1 MSGSNQKSKGRKKK
15 AKGETSSGGAESK
28 KIRSKENGRLETI
41 KWTNLVIRQAIQMAK
56 KVEADALLCYMDTTK
71 DLGAFS
77 RMKVDTRLILLSKRK
92 ECMERA
98 AEKDI
103 DAVLLPDVRLTRVGY
118 LKIGFLTAMS
128 KGYLKKGDVVV
139 CVGGVPEQ
147 GYMDTIVLV
156 EAGAESEFFGGGEG
170 FTFPKGLPPE
180 VFETLLDFVLEL
192 ANEGRE
198 GKPVG
203 SIFVL
208 GDHKRAMELSY
219 QLVLN
224 PFQGHPDKSLSLFNA
239 DIMESL
245 KEFSSID
252 GAFII
257 RGDGA
262 VLAAGRY
269 LNVVYQ
275 GEPLPQGLGSRHS
288 AAAAITQ
295 ATDSIAMV
303 ISESTGRVTLFRNGR
318 ILSEIEKA
326 ANRDYSHKP
335 APLE

>member
-1 MSGSNQKSKGRKKK
+1 MAKVQKKK
-15 AKGETSSGGAESK
+15 QIKENKAGRGAEAK
-28 KIRSKENGRLETI
+28 ADRPKNNARPETA
-41 KWTNLVIRQAIQMAK
+41 KWTGLVIRQAIQIAK
-56 KVEADALLCYMDTTK
+56 KVEADAVLCYMDSTK
-71 DLGAFS
+71 DLDPFS
-77 RMKVDTRLILLSKRK
+77 RITIDARLILLSKRK
-92 ECMERA
+92 ACMERA
-98 AEKDI
+98 AEKKI
-103 DAVLLPDVRLTRVGY
+103 NAVLLPDVKLTRVGY
-118 LKIGFLTAMS
+118 LKIGFLTALS
-128 KGYLKKGDVVV
+128 KGLLKKGDVVV

-156 EAGAESEFFGGGEG
+156 EAGTESEFFGGGEG
-170 FTFPKGLPPE
+170 FTFPSGVPSD

-208 GDHKRAMELSY
+208 GDHKRALELSY

-224 PFQGHPDKSLSLFNA
+224 PFQGHPKESLSLFNA
-239 DIMESL
+239 DIQESL

-257 RGDGA
+257 REDGA
-262 VLAAGRY
+262 VVAAGRY

-295 ATDSIAMV
+295 ATDSLAMV
-303 ISESTGRVTLFRNGR
+303 ISESTGRVTIFRNGR

-326 ANRDYSHKP
+326 SSRDHSQKP
-335 APLE
+335 VPFE